1 MRRHYLDNLRW
12 ATVLLV
18 VLYHIIYMY
27 NGVITAGVVGP
38 FAPVQPQD
46 AVQYLLYP
54 WFMVLLFVVSGASA
68 RLALERQ
75 PPKTFA
81 ARRTEKLLVPSTLG
95 LLVFQWVLG
104 GFNMALAGAFDTLPP
119 LPAPVLWLIMAA
131 SGCGVLWFAQM
142 LWLFSMA
149 LVLLRRFE
157 RGRLYRVCGRLGPL
171 ALAALGLPLWG
182 AAQVLNAPYIAVY
195 RFGIYAFAFLLGY
208 FVFAQEEVIERL
220 AAHPLPFCAAAL
232 ALGTAYALRWFGQNY
247 AAPPAVNCPLAG
259 GAGGLRRHE
268 ALGRQNGPSGR
279 LAGAAQFRAVCA
291 SLSAPGRRG
300 LGHGLVFASARRG
313 LLSAGGSGGLRRRVW
328 FERPHLQN
336 AGAALVRFGQTKGE
350 TPCFG
355 ITSAS
360 CAN

>member
-12 ATVLLV
+12 VTVLLV
-18 VLYHIIYMY
+18 VFYHVIYMY

-75 PPKTFA
+75 PPKAFA

-142 LWLFSMA
+142 LWLFSMV

-157 RGRLYRVCGRLGPL
+157 TGRLYRFCGRLGPL
-171 ALAALGLPLWG
+171 SLVTLGLPLWA

-208 FVFAQEEVIERL
+208 FIFAHEAVVERL
-220 AAHPLPFCAAAL
+220 AAHPLPFCTAAL
-232 ALGTAYALRWFGQNY
+232 ALGTAYTLRWFGQNY
-247 AAPPAVNCPLAG
+247 ATPPAVNSPLAIAFAWAAALAAFAAMKRWG
-259 GAGGLRRHE
+259 DRTGPLA
-268 ALGRQNGPSGR
+268 AWLGRPSFGLYVLHYLP
-279 LAGAAQFRAVCA
+279 LAAAAWAMDRFFHLPAWVCYLLA
-291 SLSAPGRRG
+291 AAAAFGGGYG
-300 LGHGLVFASARRG
+300 LNALISRTPVLRWCVLGKRKEKRHV
-313 LLSAGGSGGLRRRVW
+313 SG
-328 FERPHLQN
+328 
-336 AGAALVRFGQTKGE
+336 
-350 TPCFG
+350 
-355 ITSAS
+355 
-360 CAN
+360 

>member
-1 MRRHYLDNLRW
+1 MRRHYLDDLRW

-18 VLYHIIYMY
+18 VLYHVIYMY

-75 PPKTFA
+75 PPKAFA
-81 ARRTEKLLVPSTLG
+81 VRRTEKLLVPSTLG

-104 GFNMALAGAFDTLPP
+104 GFNMALAGAFDALPP

-171 ALAALGLPLWG
+171 ALAALGLPLW
-182 AAQVLNAPYIAVY
+182 ASAQVLNAPYIAVY
-195 RFGIYAFAFLLGY
+195 RFGIYAFAFMLGY
-208 FVFAQEEVIERL
+208 FVFAQEEVVERL

-247 AAPPAVNCPLAG
+247 AAPPAVNCPLAIAFAWAAVLAAFAAMKRWGDRTGPLAAWLGQRSFGLYVLHYLPLAAAAWAMDRFLHLPAGVCYLLAAAAAFG
-259 GAGGLRRHE
+259 GGYGLNALISKTPVLRWCVLGKRKEKRHV
-268 ALGRQNGPSGR
+268 SG
-279 LAGAAQFRAVCA
+279 
-291 SLSAPGRRG
+291 
-300 LGHGLVFASARRG
+300 
-313 LLSAGGSGGLRRRVW
+313 
-328 FERPHLQN
+328 
-336 AGAALVRFGQTKGE
+336 
-350 TPCFG
+350 
-355 ITSAS
+355 
-360 CAN
+360 